1 MDIRTDCNQGFS
13 FKKKK
18 KLFSPKGSQSSA
30 PTFSLIQSTVA
41 ALQPGFFS
49 VTFFYAS
56 QWLSKENGRAKARE
70 LYFPAILSMLYV
82 VLTF

>member
-1 MDIRTDCNQGFS
+1 MMKIRTDCNQGFS

-18 KLFSPKGSQSSA
+18 LFGPKVFQTSA
-30 PTFSLIQSTVA
+30 PTFSLMQSTVA
-41 ALQPGFFS
+41 ALFCNFLLRIA
-49 VTFFYAS
+49 VV
-56 QWLSKENGRAKARE
+56 KENGRLKARE